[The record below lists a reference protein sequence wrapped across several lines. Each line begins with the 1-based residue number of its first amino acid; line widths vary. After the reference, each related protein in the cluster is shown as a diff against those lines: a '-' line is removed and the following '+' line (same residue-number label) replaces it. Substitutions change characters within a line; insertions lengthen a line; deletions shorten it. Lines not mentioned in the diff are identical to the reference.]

1 MALSK
6 SSTFSHGV
14 HIPDMK
20 WLSKDK
26 SIEIM
31 PSPERVYIS
40 LAQHIGKPATCIV
53 NVGDSVSRG
62 QLIGRQDGFI
72 SSSIYSSVSGVVEDI
87 RPIVTPQGQ
96 TQTFVVIKND
106 GQDTTVYLEPI
117 DKTDGKQIV
126 ARVGE
131 AGLVG
136 LGGAGFPTVVKVS
149 PKEPIDTL
157 LINGAECEPYLTCDH
172 RIMLEKTEE
181 FVQGAKLLSV
191 ALNNAKIVVGIE
203 ENKPDAIELLSK
215 YDCLTVVPLKK
226 KYPQG
231 SEKQL
236 IYACT
241 KRKVGCGKLPST
253 TGVCVLNVQTVK
265 QTYDAVEKNTPLYER
280 VMTVTG
286 KGIAQPK
293 NVLVRNGTPYSEII
307 EFCGGLKDDA
317 RKIIAGGPMMGKV
330 LPSLDGGYTK
340 KTDSGLL
347 VLSVGEANELEPTA
361 CISCG
366 RCAKACPMHLM
377 PMYIDLFTSVGDYER
392 ANHYGAMNCFE
403 CGTCAYVCPA
413 KRDIV
418 GSVQI
423 CKQKLREMKK

>member
-6 SSTFSHGV
+6 KSTFSHGT

-20 WLSKDK
+20 YLSKDK
-26 SIEIM
+26 SIEVM

-40 LAQHIGKPATCIV
+40 LAQHIGKPAKPV
-53 NVGDSVSRG
+53 VAVGDTVSRG
-62 QLIGRQDGFI
+62 QLIGEADGFV
-72 SSSIYSSVSGVVEDI
+72 SANVFASVSGVVEEI
-87 RPIVTPQGQ
+87 KPLRNQMGQ
-96 TQTFVVIKND
+96 MQTFIIIKND
-106 GQDTTVYLEPI
+106 GLDNTVFLSDI
-117 DKTDGKQIV
+117 DKTDGKQI
-126 ARVGE
+126 AKRVGE

-136 LGGAGFPTVVKVS
+136 LGGAGFPTVVKINPPTPV
-149 PKEPIDTL
+149 DTV

-172 RIMLEKTEE
+172 RIMLEQTEQ
-181 FVQGAKLLSV
+181 FVKGARFMSI
-191 ALNNAKIVVGIE
+191 ALGNAKIIVGIE
-203 ENKPDAIELLSK
+203 ENKPDAIEILSK
-215 YDCLTVVPLKK
+215 YDDITVVPLKK

-241 KRKVGCGKLPST
+241 KRKVGCGKLPAT
-253 TGVCVLNVQTVK
+253 TGVCVLNVQTIK
-265 QTYDAVEKNTPLYER
+265 QTYDAVELNKPLYER

-286 KGIAQPK
+286 KGISEPK
-293 NVLVRNGTPYSEII
+293 NILVKNGTPYKEII
-307 EFCGGLKDDA
+307 EYCGGLKDDA
-317 RKIIAGGPMMGKV
+317 RKVVSGGPMMGKV
-330 LPSLDGGYTK
+330 LPTLDGYTK

-347 VLSVGEANELEPTA
+347 VLASGEANELEPTA

-377 PMYIDLFTSVGDYER
+377 PMYIDLFTNVGDYER
-392 ANHYGAMNCFE
+392 ANYYGAMNCFE

-413 KRDIV
+413 KRDLV

-423 CKQKLREMKK
+423 CKQKLREMK